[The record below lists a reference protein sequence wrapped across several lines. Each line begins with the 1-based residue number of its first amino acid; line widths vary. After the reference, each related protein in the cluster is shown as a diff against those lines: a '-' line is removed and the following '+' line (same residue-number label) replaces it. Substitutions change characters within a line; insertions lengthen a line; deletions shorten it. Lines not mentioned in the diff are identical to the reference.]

1 MRLFEIG
8 KPVMMSKFS
17 EAMLTIDFLGDIGGL
32 DIVLGFSMV
41 FFWNLD
47 GSYSDGRSEKMV
59 EL

>member
-1 MRLFEIG
+1 
-8 KPVMMSKFS
+8 MMSKFS